1 MAEKSRTLP
10 SWMSKRDGK
19 RKTTDT
25 LKSFHTPK
33 TLRSVFYC
41 MNEKELTE
49 AAASCLAADPEVEL
63 ITTHKAV
70 EEPEGP
76 ELKKSRTDSPAS
88 NTTKK
93 TVVEEFSS
101 EEDTHVSESD
111 LDVSELQTVP
121 YSESS
126 ERRGAAEGRTSV
138 QEHDSLKGDGQQSE
152 TADLDKK
159 TKEEAEEDDELRLVR
174 EIFFS

>member
-10 SWMSKRDGK
+10 SWMSVKDGK
-19 RKTTDT
+19 RKKTDE

-33 TLRSVFYC
+33 TPRSVFYC

-49 AAASCLAADPEVEL
+49 AAALCLAADPEVEL
-63 ITTHKAV
+63 TTQHKAV

-76 ELKKSRTDSPAS
+76 EVKKSGTDSPAS
-88 NTTKK
+88 DTTKK
-93 TVVEEFSS
+93 TVLEGFSS
-101 EEDTHVSESD
+101 EEDTYVSESD
-111 LDVSELQTVP
+111 LDVSQLQTVP
-121 YSESS
+121 YTESS
-126 ERRGAAEGRTSV
+126 GRRGAAEGLTPV
-138 QEHDSLKGDGQQSE
+138 QEHVSHEGDGQQSE
-152 TADLDKK
+152 TADLDEE